1 MPLIQLARCRGAR
14 ATDPSAR
21 PRLSGLALGVALA
34 AGLGAIV
41 SAPAAAQGPRE
52 PDPRVGLRAGWMNA
66 ATALWNLEL
75 VSTTP
80 PSAQFINSS
89 DPGDFQYINSDLA
102 FEGNDVIQGNFN
114 GFQIWDITR
123 PNQPTLVAGYVC
135 PGAQNDVSVY
145 RHLLFVS
152 VEALSGRL
160 DCGAQG
166 VQDTVSAERM
176 RGIRIFDISDIAHP
190 RVVTDVQTCRGSH
203 THTLVT
209 SPSDTADVYLYVS
222 GSAPVRSPSELAGCS
237 ALQPDR
243 DPNSELFRIEVIQV
257 PLAHPEQAHVVSKP
271 AILSG
276 LSHAPTHGEAPEDIA
291 AAHRMADSAR
301 ARGAYVVT
309 VFGIEQVA
317 GPRFI
322 SPLLDSVVKARGGA
336 GTPTAADSAALRG
349 ALQGIVDRLINGP
362 TGPGGVRP
370 GPVQCHDITVYPALG
385 LAGGACAGYGVL
397 LDIHDP
403 ANPRRLAAASDSNF
417 SFWHSATFSND
428 GTKLLFT
435 DEWGG
440 GLQPRCRVTDRKEW
454 GADAIFS
461 VADSSLRFDSYYK
474 MPAPQTSQENCVAHN
489 GSLIPVPG
497 RDIMVQGWYQGGI
510 SVFDW
515 TDPAHPREI
524 AFFDRGPMD
533 STKLEGAGSWSAYWY
548 NGHIISSEI
557 ARGLD
562 ILDLTPSP
570 LLSRNEIEAAKLVH
584 FDVLNVQDQPRLV
597 WPASFVVARAY
608 LDQLERSGGLASGR
622 LAATRT
628 ALARAER
635 ESRAARR
642 TTLTRLA
649 SQLDRDAAGSSDQAK
664 VRTLAME
671 VRELT
676 GAQR

>member
-1 MPLIQLARCRGAR
+1 MPLIPFAPCRGAR
-14 ATDPSAR
+14 RIVPSAR
-21 PRLSGLALGVALA
+21 LRLSGLALGVALA

-52 PDPRVGLRAGWMNA
+52 RDPRVGLHAGWMSA
-66 ATALWNLEL
+66 GTALWNLEL

-89 DPGDFQYINSDLA
+89 DPGDFRYINSDLA
-102 FEGNDVIQGNFN
+102 FEGSDVIQGNFN
-114 GFQIWDITR
+114 GFQIWDISR
-123 PNQPTLVAGYVC
+123 PGQPVLVAGYVC

-145 RHLLFVS
+145 RNLLFVS

-166 VQDTVSAERM
+166 VQDTVSADRM
-176 RGIRIFDISDIAHP
+176 RGIRIFDISDMAHP
-190 RVVTDVQTCRGSH
+190 KVVTDVQTCRGSH

-209 SPSDTADVYLYVS
+209 SPQDTANVYLYVS

-237 ALQPDR
+237 GKRPDE
-243 DPNSELFRIEVIQV
+243 DATSELFRIEVIRV
-257 PLAHPEQAHVVSKP
+257 PLAHPEQARVVAKP
-271 AILSG
+271 PILEG
-276 LSHAPTHGEAPEDIA
+276 LTEAPTHGEAPEDA
-291 AAHRMADSAR
+291 AEARRVADSAR
-301 ARGAYVVT
+301 AAGGFVVT
-309 VFGIEQVA
+309 VFGVERPV

-322 SPLLDSVVKARGGA
+322 TPLLDSIVKARGGS
-336 GTPTAADSAALRG
+336 GVPTASDTTTLRG
-349 ALQGIVDRLINGP
+349 ALQGIVDRMISGP
-362 TGPGGVRP
+362 PWPGGIRP
-370 GPVQCHDITVYPALG
+370 GPVQCHDITVYPAIG

-397 LDIHDP
+397 LDIRDP

-417 SFWHSATFSND
+417 SYWHSATFSND

-548 NGHIISSEI
+548 NGHIVSSEI

-562 ILDLTPSP
+562 ILDLQPSP

-628 ALARAER
+628 ALDRAER
-635 ESRAARR
+635 ESRATRR
-642 TTLTRLA
+642 TALTRLA
-649 SQLDRDAAGSSDQAK
+649 TQLDRDAATSSDQAK
-664 VRTLAME
+664 LRTLAAE
-671 VRELT
+671 VRDL
-676 GAQR
+676 AAARR